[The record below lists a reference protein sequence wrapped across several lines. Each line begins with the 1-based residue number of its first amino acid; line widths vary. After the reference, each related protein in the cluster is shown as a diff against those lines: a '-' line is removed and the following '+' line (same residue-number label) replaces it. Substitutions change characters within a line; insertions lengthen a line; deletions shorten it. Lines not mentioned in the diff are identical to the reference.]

1 MRLLLDTHVYLW
13 ARLGSARLPQ
23 RFAAAIL
30 SPQNTKYVSAVSL
43 AEIAVKTTIGKLPLA
58 AGASLEL
65 ENTGYDPLDFTAA
78 HAQSLAQLPLYHRD
92 PFDRM
97 LLAQAISEN
106 LVFLTVDEKCRQYQV
121 ASL

>member
-13 ARLGSARLPQ
+13 ARLGSKRLPQ

-43 AEIAVKTTIGKLPLA
+43 AEIAVKTTIGKLPPA
-58 AGASLEL
+58 ALASLEL

-78 HAQSLAQLPLYHRD
+78 HAQKLAKLPLCHRD

-106 LVFLTVDEKCRQYQV
+106 LVFLAVDEKCRQYQV
-121 ASL
+121 TLL

>member
-13 ARLGSARLPQ
+13 ARLGSKRLPQ

-43 AEIAVKTTIGKLPLA
+43 AEIAVKTTIGKLLPA
-58 AGASLEL
+58 ALASLEL
-65 ENTGYDPLDFTAA
+65 ENTGYAPLDFTAA
-78 HAQSLAQLPLYHRD
+78 HAQTLAKLPLCHRD

-121 ASL
+121 ALL